1 MALGSKRDLSLEIE
15 SGKFTDD
22 GAENQDSDMV
32 GNLLTS

>member
-1 MALGSKRDLSLEIE
+1 VALGSKRDLSQEIE
-15 SGKFTDD
+15 GGKFTDG

>member
-1 MALGSKRDLSLEIE
+1 MTLGSKRDLSQETE
-15 SGKFTDD
+15 SGKFTEG